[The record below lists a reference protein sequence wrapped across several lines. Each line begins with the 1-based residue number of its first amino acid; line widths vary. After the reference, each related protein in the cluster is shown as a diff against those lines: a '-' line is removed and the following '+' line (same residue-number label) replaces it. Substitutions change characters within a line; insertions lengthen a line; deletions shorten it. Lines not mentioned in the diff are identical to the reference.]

1 LRGCED
7 TYCAQDFTTAN
18 INGSYIWTGGYYNS
32 KPVYNNG
39 TYNLWYSP
47 VLTSYYWAV
56 SGDVGDP
63 QNQWVT
69 SKDDALGC
77 PDGAYVGEAG
87 NMYEGECSS
96 SSSSSSSTEVRSSS
110 SESSPG

>member
-1 LRGCED
+1 MGCEGA
-7 TYCAQDFTTAN
+7 YCAQGFATAD
-18 INGSYIWTGGYYNS
+18 INGTYSWTGASYSS

-47 VLTSYYWAV
+47 VFYWAI

-63 QNQWVT
+63 QIQWVT

-77 PDGAYVGEAG
+77 PDGAYVVEAG
-87 NMYEGECSS
+87 TLYEGECSS
-96 SSSSSSSTEVRSSS
+96 SSSSSS
-110 SESSPG
+110 PGA